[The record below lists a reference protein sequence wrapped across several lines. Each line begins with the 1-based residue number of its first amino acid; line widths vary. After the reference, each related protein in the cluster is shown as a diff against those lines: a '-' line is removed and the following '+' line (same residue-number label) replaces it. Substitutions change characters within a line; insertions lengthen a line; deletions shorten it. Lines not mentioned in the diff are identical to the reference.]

1 MQGAAVPQTSPPQA
15 HIQNGQQKA
24 PGHCD
29 KAGRGQAVGV
39 PGCTCVCHQL
49 VRLFLSASGLGCQL
63 LNLLPTDV
71 PAAHSQGSLSL
82 LPFLHPR
89 DHHPQISSGDKTGHR
104 SKAAR

>member
-1 MQGAAVPQTSPPQA
+1 MWDGHPLSCRG
-15 HIQNGQQKA
+15 QNGQQKA

-49 VRLFLSASGLGCQL
+49 VLLFLSASGLGCQL

-71 PAAHSQGSLSL
+71 PAAHSQGSLSKIVAKVAPYCPERWPSISGNERNVKL
-82 LPFLHPR
+82 LTM
-89 DHHPQISSGDKTGHR
+89 G
-104 SKAAR
+104 